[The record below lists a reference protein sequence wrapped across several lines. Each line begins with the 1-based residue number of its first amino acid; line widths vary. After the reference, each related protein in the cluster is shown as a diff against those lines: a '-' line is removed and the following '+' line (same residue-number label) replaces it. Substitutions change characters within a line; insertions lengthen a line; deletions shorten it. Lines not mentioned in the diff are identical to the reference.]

1 MRYLVSA
8 KVSENQDAVS
18 TFQKETGC
26 FVTLTN
32 VPRETQGDQMG
43 YDSKAILKT
52 YKEQYGIE
60 QNFGFLK
67 DPVIVNSVF
76 LKKPERIE
84 VLGLILLTSLL
95 IWRLMER
102 SMRQY
107 VEQTEEK
114 LPGWQD
120 KPTDRPTS
128 FMMTIKFMGLAVIK
142 IGNER
147 RLSKPLNSDQEAFL
161 LALGIKP
168 SSLIKPKP
176 G

>member
-1 MRYLVSA
+1 
-8 KVSENQDAVS
+8 
-18 TFQKETGC
+18 
-26 FVTLTN
+26 
-32 VPRETQGDQMG
+32 
-43 YDSKAILKT
+43 
-52 YKEQYGIE
+52 
-60 QNFGFLK
+60 
-67 DPVIVNSVF
+67 
-76 LKKPERIE
+76 
-84 VLGLILLTSLL
+84 
-95 IWRLMER
+95 MER

-114 LPGWQD
+114 LPGWKY